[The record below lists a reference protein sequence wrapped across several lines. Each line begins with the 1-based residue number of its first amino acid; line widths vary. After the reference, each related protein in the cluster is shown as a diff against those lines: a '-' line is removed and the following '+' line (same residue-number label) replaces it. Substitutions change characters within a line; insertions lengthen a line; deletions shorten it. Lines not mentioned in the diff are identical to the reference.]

1 MPLDQTEAIVLR
13 TFDLADQ
20 DRIVV
25 FLTRDR
31 GVLRGVAKG
40 ARKFASRFGSSLE
53 PMSVVRAFYYE
64 KERKDLVTVSNCD
77 LIESFFDV
85 QKDLKVSFTLSYFA
99 ELIEEFSPVRS
110 GDDVLFRLL
119 LAILRCLAAGGD
131 VGGLAGYFEAWFLRI
146 NGFLPDLGHCKKCRK
161 PLTGEAWLAQKRDGA
176 YCGECAPLKKDAV
189 PPGTGPFLEWV
200 RRNPP
205 PEACPPAL
213 EAGARNG
220 IRKVLQALIV
230 YHMEREPRTLRHLA
244 AGE

>member
-25 FLTRDR
+25 LLTRDR

-40 ARKFASRFGSSLE
+40 ARKFGSRFGSSLE

-85 QKDLKVSFTLSYFA
+85 QKDLKVAFTLGYFA
-99 ELIEEFSPVRS
+99 ELIEEFSPGRS
-110 GDDVLFRLL
+110 ADDVLYRLL

-131 VGGLAGYFEAWFLRI
+131 VGTLAGYFEAWFLHI
-146 NGFLPDLGHCKKCRK
+146 NGFLPDLSHCKQCRK
-161 PLTGEAWLAQKRDGA
+161 ELSGEAWLSPKRDGA
-176 YCGECAPLKKDAV
+176 YCGDCAPAKKDAV
-189 PPGTGPFLEWV
+189 PPGTGPFLKWV
-200 RRNPP
+200 RGNPP
-205 PEACPPAL
+205 PGACPPVF

-220 IRKVLQALIV
+220 IRKALQAMIV

-244 AGE
+244 NG